1 MMIIM
6 IIVRH
11 MFSSFTINFISVLIF
26 IIIIIIIIIIV
37 INFLLKLIYHIC
49 FFSVCMLLSF
59 NKEIKL
65 IIHLD
70 IFWIPPKKVLSCC
83 ASYNASSAPS
93 WALKALKA
101 ARCDATQAF
110 FEASCDFSTKFSLDR
125 PNAWQ
130 TYKAKQSPIECQE
143 VT

>member
-26 IIIIIIIIIIV
+26 IIIIV

-70 IFWIPPKKVLSCC
+70 IF
-83 ASYNASSAPS
+83 
-93 WALKALKA
+93 
-101 ARCDATQAF
+101 
-110 FEASCDFSTKFSLDR
+110 
-125 PNAWQ
+125 
-130 TYKAKQSPIECQE
+130 
-143 VT
+143 